1 MDDQMKVPPP
11 GTQLWSEA
19 GSSTQDSQRDT
30 SVDLR
35 PGGLRCRDAG
45 ELRISRSSKKPLLVE
60 HGERGG
66 RL

>member
-19 GSSTQDSQRDT
+19 GSGTQDSQRGT
-30 SVDLR
+30 SVDMR
-35 PGGLRCRDAG
+35 PGGLRCGDAG
-45 ELRISRSSKKPLLVE
+45 ELRISRSSKGPLLVK